1 MVAAIVSRK
10 TKGKQIMNINEFVEN
25 VVEQFDD
32 VSTVVTPETK
42 FREIDG
48 WCSIVALSII
58 AMADE
63 EYDVMLKGEDIKK
76 SETIKDIFD
85 IVSSRKA

>member
-1 MVAAIVSRK
+1 
-10 TKGKQIMNINEFVEN
+10 MNINEFVEN

>member
-1 MVAAIVSRK
+1 MD
-10 TKGKQIMNINEFVEN
+10 INEFVEN

-63 EYDVMLKGEDIKK
+63 EYDVTLKGEDIKK